1 MKPLALHIWL
11 LLSFSIGFAEVTN
24 SFGAEMENT
33 GELSTGISD
42 LNHRTAMPYARLD
55 NPVKDTSSLKTNMPT
70 IPSALVRKSICLQ
83 AAKSDTSKL
92 VPASNFSQTNNLN
105 QLVTKNNFTKSL
117 LKYFVSSP
125 QTQLVQSGVQ
135 SIEYFN
141 QFRGKRIASIRFI
154 RLHPFGT
161 SLQDTIR
168 DATRWVDKMGNH
180 LHMNSAKVKLR
191 MQLQF
196 HAGEIV
202 DPSLMAENEKFMRD
216 LSFLEDVAI
225 TLEPIEHNEEEVNVV
240 VISKDKF
247 EYAVSMNITA
257 DNSDIE
263 VSNVNMFGLGH
274 RLNIGLAQKNAYLP
288 EMGVYASYHIN
299 NIFGNFINSTIGFTD
314 TYLKKGWNA
323 QIEKKFLTSKEV
335 NAGGYSFENVSK
347 YNFIAEDHPVKLD
360 TTVAY
365 LTSDLWFL
373 HAFTSQRNQLN
384 KTVFSVRYYHQQYRQ
399 TTDDGLGQS
408 EFLRNH
414 DFFLTSI
421 GFSKR
426 NLYKNNLVYGYGVTE
441 DIPYGHYY
449 ELTTGLD
456 RSQFGVWPYL
466 NVSISKAI
474 VDRNGNYFAGRIGM
488 DGFVDNGNVKQATIM
503 ANANYF
509 SKKFFLFGDPCRQF
523 FKIEFLSGIHR
534 MEEEDL
540 TIDGRFGIRDFYT
553 NDLKGKDR
561 LKINLETVRFLKGNF
576 YGFKFTN
583 YMFSDFAFLSDNLA
597 NILKSDFYAGIGT
610 GIRIYNES
618 LLFKIIDIRLTWFP
632 IIPPEQISPFAV
644 NLQGVSRS
652 RFDDFLGRRPEVIRF
667 Q

>member
-1 MKPLALHIWL
+1 MKPFVLNIWL
-11 LLSFSIGFAEVTN
+11 LLSFSIGFTEGAD
-24 SFGAEMENT
+24 SFGAVVEIHEGSSTCSSDFNYRAATPIVRKENQ
-33 GELSTGISD
+33 D
-42 LNHRTAMPYARLD
+42 
-55 NPVKDTSSLKTNMPT
+55 KDTSSLGTNSPTAPAALAHKSFYLLQKKT
-70 IPSALVRKSICLQ
+70 
-83 AAKSDTSKL
+83 DTTKL
-92 VPASNFSQTNNLN
+92 VPASDFSQANSLN
-105 QLVTKNNFTKSL
+105 KLVTKNSFTKSL
-117 LKYFVSSP
+117 LKYFVASP
-125 QTQLVQSGVQ
+125 QTQLVQPGVK
-135 SIEYFN
+135 SIDYFN
-141 QFRGKRIASIRFI
+141 QFSGKRIASIRFI

-161 SLQDTIR
+161 SLPDTTR
-168 DATRWVDKMGNH
+168 DATKWVDKMGNH

-196 HAGEIV
+196 HTGEMV
-202 DPSLMAENEKFMRD
+202 DPSLMAENEKLMRD

-225 TLEPIEHNEEEVNVV
+225 TLEPIENNDEEVNVV

-247 EYAVSMNITA
+247 EYAISMNISA

-274 RLNIGLAQKNAYLP
+274 RLNIGMAQKNAYLP
-288 EMGVYASYHIN
+288 EMGVYASYQIN

-323 QIEKKFLTSKEV
+323 QIEKKFLTSREV

-347 YNFIAEDHPVKLD
+347 YNYIAEDHPVKLD

-365 LTSDLWFL
+365 ITSDLWFL

-384 KTVFSVRYYHQQYRQ
+384 KTVFSFRYYHQQYHQ
-399 TTDDGLGQS
+399 TTDDGLGQR

-466 NVSISKAI
+466 NISFSKAN
-474 VDRNGNYFAGRIGM
+474 VDRHGNYFAGRIGM
-488 DGFVDNGNVKQATIM
+488 DGFLDNGIVKQATIM

-523 FKIEFLSGIHR
+523 FKVEFLSGIHR
-534 MEEEDL
+534 MEEEYL
-540 TIDGRFGIRDFYT
+540 TIDGKFGIRDFYT

-561 LKINLETVRFLKGNF
+561 LRINLETVRFLKGNF

-583 YMFSDFAFLSDNLA
+583 YIFTDFAFLSDNLA
-597 NILKSDFYAGIGT
+597 NILKSDFYAGIGA

-618 LLFKIIDIRLTWFP
+618 LLFKIIDVRLTWFP